1 MTALLPS
8 ASLAE
13 MESFLTTVSNLIR
26 EKELPALMIG
36 GQAFQ

>member
-1 MTALLPS
+1 
-8 ASLAE
+8 

-36 GQAFQ
+36 TDKTAPPLISPLPAE